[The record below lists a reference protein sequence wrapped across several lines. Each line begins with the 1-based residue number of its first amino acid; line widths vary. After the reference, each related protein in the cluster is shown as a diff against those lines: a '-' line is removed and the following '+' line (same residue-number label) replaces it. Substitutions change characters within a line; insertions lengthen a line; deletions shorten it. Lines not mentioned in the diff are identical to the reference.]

1 MVFKKLLGAM
11 GVGGPSVDSQFQT
24 SLVQPGAEL
33 HGTVVIQGGQQAAE
47 IDYVTLSL
55 VTTVEVE
62 TDEGQ
67 YQSSVEFHRVPVSG
81 GFALAEGTTHNIDFS
96 FATPFESPLTT
107 LGGHSFGNIP
117 VGVRTELAI
126 AKAVDKSDLDS
137 ISIGPGP
144 AQEAVFA
151 ALSRLGFRLKSAD
164 LERGR
169 IRGLSQ
175 TLPFYQEIEFHTA
188 PRYARMCSEMELTF
202 VASASTVDVIL
213 EVDKRGGLFSASR
226 DVFHHLRVPQTG
238 FEQTDWAGQIDA
250 WFQALGDSR
259 L

>member
-11 GVGGPSVDSQFQT
+11 GVGGPSVDTQLQNSVIT
-24 SLVQPGAEL
+24 PGAEL
-33 HGTVVIQGGQQAAE
+33 RGTVLIQGGQQAAE

-81 GFALAEGTTHNIDFS
+81 GFALAQESTHNIDFS
-96 FATPFESPLTT
+96 FPIPHESPITT
-107 LGGHSFGNIP
+107 LGGHRFSNIP
-117 VGVRTELAI
+117 LGVRTELAI
-126 AKAVDKSDLDS
+126 AKAVDKGDLDS
-137 ISIGPGP
+137 ITTTPGP

-151 ALSRLGFRLKSAD
+151 ALSQLGFRVKSAD

-169 IRGLSQ
+169 IRGISQ
-175 TLPFYQEIEFHTA
+175 TLPFYQEIEFFAA

-202 VASASTVDVIL
+202 VANATTVDVIL
-213 EVDKRGGLFSASR
+213 EVDKRGGLFSGSR

-238 FEQTDWAGQIDA
+238 FENTDWAGQIDA
-250 WFQALGDSR
+250 WFQGLGGSR